1 MTSFELTTI
10 VELLLMIR
18 FVAILKT
25 TYTKYLAAL
34 LLLCP
39 LFSLSQVDSAIEL
52 MSDTTS
58 WENYEAEA
66 HIGGA
71 TEEEAEESALYF
83 ESNASNL
90 VLLTVL
96 DSLMHIPAY
105 DEYCYWDTKT
115 LFAKKFAQSTVADNA
130 LTFRMAYEECDFVFP
145 THDGT
150 QTSPFG
156 PRWGR
161 MHSGLDLDLE
171 TGDNVYA
178 AFEGMVRISQ
188 YHASYGNVVV
198 VRHNNGLE
206 TLYAHMSQ
214 RKVKPGDHVEAGDIV
229 GLGGNTGRS
238 FGSHLHFEIRY
249 LGEAID
255 PNLIINPQQRSLRDW
270 EFTLDKSHFEYA
282 NIDPKALSAR
292 KGGSKYYTV
301 RSGETLSSIARK
313 HKTSVNTLCKL
324 NRIKQT
330 SIIRAGQKIR
340 VK

>member
-1 MTSFELTTI
+1 
-10 VELLLMIR
+10 MIR
-18 FVAILKT
+18 FAAILKT
-25 TYTKYLAAL
+25 TYTKYLAAI

-39 LFSLSQVDSAIEL
+39 LFSLSQVESAIEL

-58 WENYEAEA
+58 WDIIETEA
-66 HIGGA
+66 HVGGA
-71 TEEEAEESALYF
+71 TEEEAAQSALFY
-83 ESNASNL
+83 EASAL
-90 VLLTVL
+90 VLLTVN

-105 DEYCYWDTKT
+105 DEYCHWDTKS
-115 LFAKKFAQSTVADNA
+115 LFAHKAARSNVENRSIN
-130 LTFRMAYEECDFVFP
+130 FRLAYEECDFVFP
-145 THDGT
+145 TNEGI

-198 VRHNNGLE
+198 IRHSNGLE

-214 RKVKPGDHVEAGDIV
+214 RKVKPGDYVEAGYVI

-255 PNLIINPQQRSLRDW
+255 PNLIIDPKSRSLRDW
-270 EFTLDKSHFEYA
+270 EFTLDKSHFDYV
-282 NIDPKALSAR
+282 NIDPKALAAR
-292 KGGSKYYTV
+292 KGSGGKYVTV
-301 RSGETLSSIARK
+301 KSGDTLSAIARRN
-313 HKTSVNTLCKL
+313 KTTVAALCKL
-324 NRIKQT
+324 NKIKQT
-330 SIIRAGQKIR
+330 TVIRPGQKLR
-340 VK
+340 VY